1 MPSARDDSRQSPVF
15 DRASLRSRVV
25 DANDGIIA
33 TAGIV
38 EGFAGAGASGTT
50 VLAAAFAAMVA
61 GGISLGGAKYN
72 EAAVEHDSELA
83 VLEEER
89 RQLELA
95 PEEELAELAALYEAK
110 GLSAELAGRV
120 ADELT
125 ARDAL
130 AAHAEAEHG
139 LMLGAVPTPVLVALT
154 SGVAFALGSG
164 VPLLVVL
171 LASTEQRIVITFI
184 AVVVSLC
191 VTSVVSA
198 RAGGISP
205 ARTVLRTTAIGIVTM
220 ILTLA
225 GGSLVVL

>member
-1 MPSARDDSRQSPVF
+1 VF
-15 DRASLRSRVV
+15 DRASVRSRVV

-38 EGFAGAGASGTT
+38 EGFSGAGASGAT
-50 VLAAAFAAMVA
+50 VLAAALAAMVA

-72 EAAVEHDSELA
+72 EAAVEHDAELA

-95 PEEELAELAALYEAK
+95 PKEELAELAALYEAK
-110 GLSAELAGRV
+110 GLSKELAGRV

-139 LMLGAVPTPVLVALT
+139 LTLGAVTTPVFVALT
-154 SGVAFALGSG
+154 SGIAFALGSG
-164 VPLLVVL
+164 IPLLVVL
-171 LASTEQRIVITFI
+171 LASTDHRIVITFI
-184 AVVVSLC
+184 VVVVSLC

-205 ARTVLRTTAIGIVTM
+205 TRTVLRTTTIGIVTM
-220 ILTLA
+220 VLTLA